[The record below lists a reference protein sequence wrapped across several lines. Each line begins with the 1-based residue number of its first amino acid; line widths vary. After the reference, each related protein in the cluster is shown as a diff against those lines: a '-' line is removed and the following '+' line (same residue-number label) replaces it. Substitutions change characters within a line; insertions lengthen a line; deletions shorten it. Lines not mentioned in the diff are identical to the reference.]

1 MNSVTTEFGQA
12 MMAKGGYEL
21 ASTLSPVAPKY
32 DSGRLYA
39 LHRETNAFSV
49 QSDFR
54 HALSHISSCKLA
66 RNEVN
71 AWADVFVAYW
81 KAVGEILI
89 AEESL
94 NLGKNAS
101 KPQGKVANWDKVY
114 NAWKDLLNALL
125 RGYQLEVFDAWTIPC
140 LYMVG
145 KYLRVFAIKA
155 DEAAF
160 QKGQT
165 AFNAFEEDVGDA
177 EGGNDKLEDAARQ
190 INRVF
195 SLCVGDRSPIEESR
209 KWGAYYIAN
218 LQFKTYFKLNSIAL
232 SQNVIRSLSA
242 TNTDLPPLD
251 RFPRSQ
257 QVTYNY
263 YLGVLKFLHED
274 YAKAEEHLTIAYN
287 KALAGSSRNIR
298 LILTYL
304 IPTRLITAHVLPT
317 QAMLAPYPGLQRLF
331 APLCA
336 CIKKGDLAGFD
347 AALQAG
353 EEEFV
358 KRRVYLT
365 LERGRDIC
373 LRNLVR
379 KVYLSGELEAPKE
392 EGAEPVRRSRIP
404 LKEFTAALKIGAETE
419 LEGDEVECL
428 LANLIY
434 KGMMKGYISRTHGMV
449 VLNKKGA
456 FPGTGV

>member
-1 MNSVTTEFGQA
+1 M
-12 MMAKGGYEL
+12 
-21 ASTLSPVAPKY
+21 
-32 DSGRLYA
+32 
-39 LHRETNAFSV
+39 H
-49 QSDFR
+49 
-54 HALSHISSCKLA
+54 
-66 RNEVN
+66 
-71 AWADVFVAYW
+71 
-81 KAVGEILI
+81 
-89 AEESL
+89 SL
-94 NLGKNAS
+94 TM
-101 KPQGKVANWDKVY
+101 Q
-114 NAWKDLLNALL
+114 
-125 RGYQLEVFDAWTIPC
+125 Q
-140 LYMVG
+140 
-145 KYLRVFAIKA
+145 
-155 DEAAF
+155 
-160 QKGQT
+160 Q
-165 AFNAFEEDVGDA
+165 
-177 EGGNDKLEDAARQ
+177 
-190 INRVF
+190 
-195 SLCVGDRSPIEESR
+195 
-209 KWGAYYIAN
+209 
-218 LQFKTYFKLNSIAL
+218 LNSIAL
-232 SQNVIRSLSA
+232 SHNVIRSLSA
-242 TNTDLPPLD
+242 SNTDLPPLD

-274 YAKAEEHLTIAYN
+274 YTKAEEHLTIAYN
-287 KALAGSSRNIR
+287 KALTGCTQNIR

-304 IPTRLITAHVLPT
+304 IPTKLITTHVLPT

-353 EEEFV
+353 EDEFV

-379 KVYLSGELEAPKE
+379 KVYLAGGFE
-392 EGAEPVRRSRIP
+392 ESKDGAEAVRRSRFP
-404 LKEFTAALKIGAETE
+404 LKDFTAALRIGGETE

-434 KGMMKGYISRTHGMV
+434 KGMMKGYISRAHEMV